1 MSLSYQKYGFGTGSW
16 VKKAPVPDPQEID
29 TNLSMF
35 TLFCVREN
43 KKMVSDSV
51 LEHPDRGAATGEE
64 DEDTQTEEEEEEE
77 EEDEDGYVVY
87 KAQKVHQINF
97 FHLLLSNFGTEFH
110 WLSFRR

>member
-1 MSLSYQKYGFGTGSW
+1 
-16 VKKAPVPDPQEID
+16 
-29 TNLSMF
+29 MF

-51 LEHPDRGAATGEE
+51 LEHPDQGAATGEE
-64 DEDTQTEEEEEEE
+64 EDSQTEEEEEEEE

-97 FHLLLSNFGTEFH
+97 FSPTAEHLWYRYFTE
-110 WLSFRR
+110 